1 MLSLVLYQPEAP
13 PPAPLAVLMTCP
25 ALCQAAHEETL
36 AMASE
41 QMEAVRQ
48 ERDELRRRVTA
59 LDAEL
64 GRRQERIY
72 ELQDSVV
79 QLQQQ
84 GKAGD
89 TAAEGRE
96 GEVLEAWDGYMH
108 RCTDNAYGS
117 RAV

>member
-1 MLSLVLYQPEAP
+1 
-13 PPAPLAVLMTCP
+13 
-25 ALCQAAHEETL
+25 
-36 AMASE
+36 MASE

-48 ERDELRRRVTA
+48 ERDELRRRVVA

-64 GRRQERIY
+64 GRRQERVY

-84 GKAGD
+84 GEAGD

-96 GEVLEAWDGYMH
+96 GGKQRY
-108 RCTDNAYGS
+108 
-117 RAV
+117 

>member
-1 MLSLVLYQPEAP
+1 
-13 PPAPLAVLMTCP
+13 MTCP
-25 ALCQAAHEETL
+25 TLCQAAHEETL

-48 ERDELRRRVTA
+48 ERDELRRRVGG

-89 TAAEGRE
+89 TAAQGRE
-96 GEVLEAWDGYMH
+96 GEVLKAWDGYLH
-108 RCTDNAYGS
+108 RCIDNAFLP